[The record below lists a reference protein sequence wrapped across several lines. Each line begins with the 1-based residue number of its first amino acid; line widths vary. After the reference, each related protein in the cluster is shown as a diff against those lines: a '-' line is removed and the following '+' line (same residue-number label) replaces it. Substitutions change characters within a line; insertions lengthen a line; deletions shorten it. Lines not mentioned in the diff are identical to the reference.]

1 MTILEKMK
9 FSKDNAIDS
18 EEDNREIFENPKR
31 TLNDLK
37 SLFEHNQ
44 IAFNKSDETRV
55 LTAIYTQD
63 KPVIRLYRELL
74 FRRIAQKAIQSAEN
88 LFKQTNSLDRD
99 GNQMCKLS
107 LENKRLNAQNEA
119 LKNKL
124 RAAEDKI
131 KSNSESHQSER
142 VRSAHK
148 LFRVQEKAK
157 YLA

>member
-9 FSKDNAIDS
+9 FTKENTIDS
-18 EEDNREIFENPKR
+18 EEDNKEMFSNPKR

-44 IAFNKSDETRV
+44 IAFSKSDETRV

-107 LENKRLNAQNEA
+107 IENKRLTAQNEA
-119 LKNKL
+119 LKKKL
-124 RAAEDKI
+124 RVSEEI
-131 KSNSESHQSER
+131 SKSKSESNQMER
-142 VRSAHK
+142 VRSAYK
-148 LFRVQEKAK
+148 LNRVQEKAK
-157 YLA
+157 LLA